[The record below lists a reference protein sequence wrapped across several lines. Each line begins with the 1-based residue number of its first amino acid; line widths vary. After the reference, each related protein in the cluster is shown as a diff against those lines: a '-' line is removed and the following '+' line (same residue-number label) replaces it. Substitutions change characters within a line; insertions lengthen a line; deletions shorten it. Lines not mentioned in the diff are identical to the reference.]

1 MKRLK
6 YLILPAF
13 ALVAMAVAFAFAP
26 ADSDSTMA
34 EPAAVPHFRSSDVRV
49 QITEDAVVSRNQ
61 DPVYVQL
68 EVGDIPA
75 DVTYL
80 TVLTDED
87 CMPDADGVSHC
98 LNRIEFETA
107 DGTQTAALRHHHKMA
122 EEPCLT
128 PGQTLELVR

>member
-6 YLILPAF
+6 YLMFPAF
-13 ALVAMAVAFAFAP
+13 ALVAMAVVFAFAP
-26 ADSDSTMA
+26 TGSNSNVADPT
-34 EPAAVPHFRSSDVRV
+34 AVPHFRSSDVRV
-49 QITEDAVVSRNQ
+49 QITDDAVVSRNQ

-68 EVGDIPA
+68 ETGEIPA

-87 CMPDADGVSHC
+87 CVPDADGVSHC

-107 DGTQTAALRHHHKMA
+107 GGTQTAGLRHHHKMA

>member
-1 MKRLK
+1 MKRIRLVLVSTIA
-6 YLILPAF
+6 LIAMS
-13 ALVAMAVAFAFAP
+13 LVVVFAP
-26 ADSDSTMA
+26 ATD
-34 EPAAVPHFRSSDVRV
+34 EPAADSTSVTHFRMADIRI
-49 QITEDAVVSRNQ
+49 QITVAPEISRNQ
-61 DPVYVQL
+61 DPVFVQL
-68 EVGDIPA
+68 ELGTIPS
-75 DVTYL
+75 DVSFL

-107 DGTQTAALRHHHKMA
+107 EGVQQAALRHHHKMA